1 MNTANYSIEIIT
13 PCFCSGAKAEQ
24 QAEIRAPS
32 IRGQLR
38 WWFRTLGGFKSLA
51 AQGKTLRQQE
61 NEIFGNAAGNSGT
74 ASRVVVRV
82 AGNPSASLRSQT
94 TKDSDLMDARM
105 GSDRGYL
112 LFPLRN
118 KPRGV
123 FDGSTPARFQ
133 LSVQWR
139 GSSEQWID
147 IQSLVT
153 VFGHLGSLGFRSRRA
168 MGALAFEIG
177 AYDLASA
184 LGRFTTSNRLILRQL
199 PADNSRNAISVL
211 ARWLKGWRAHG
222 RTADHQHAHAPE
234 PPHNPGFRFARNDH
248 DAGFNRDVSETYRPA
263 LGLPIIQR
271 YATGNPSN
279 WDFGSGSP
287 RQPKGRFASPVLL
300 RPHRDAQGK
309 WHSLVIFADAH
320 KWPDSHQ
327 VYLNGQPRA
336 VSLALYEAM
345 KNDPGLKPF
354 P

>member
-13 PCFCSGAKAEQ
+13 PCFCSGANAEQ

-51 AQGKTLRQQE
+51 ARGITPRQQE

-74 ASRVVVRV
+74 ASRLVVRV
-82 AGNPSASLRSQT
+82 AANPSASLRSQT
-94 TKDSDLMDARM
+94 AKDSDGMDARM
-105 GSDRGYL
+105 GCDRGYL

-123 FDGSTPARFQ
+123 FDGSTPVRFQ
-133 LSVQWR
+133 LRVQWR
-139 GSSEQWID
+139 GLTEQWID

-168 MGALAFEIG
+168 MGALAFESG
-177 AYDLASA
+177 THDLASS
-184 LGRFTTSNRLILRQL
+184 LSRFAAPGGLILRQL
-199 PADNSRNAISVL
+199 PAANSRDAISVL

-222 RTADHQHAHAPE
+222 RTADHQRARAPE

-248 DAGFNRDVSETYRPA
+248 DAGLNRPALETYRPA

-271 YATGNPSN
+271 YSTGNVSN
-279 WDFGSGSP
+279 WEFGSGGP
-287 RQPKGRFASPVLL
+287 RQPKGRFASPVIL

-309 WHSLVIFADAH
+309 WHSLVMFADVH
-320 KWPDSHQ
+320 KWPEGHP
-327 VYLNGQPRA
+327 VYLNGQPRT
-336 VSLALYEAM
+336 VSLALYDAM
-345 KNDPGLKPF
+345 KSDPGLKPF